1 MDLMHMVVFSLRGAL
16 LGFSRH
22 FLLAKYTTWAGA
34 IVLHYGWLQ
43 DLDLFL
49 QLLRE
54 NPSRKAENLSG
65 ISTLE
70 LIS

>member
-1 MDLMHMVVFSLRGAL
+1 
-16 LGFSRH
+16 
-22 FLLAKYTTWAGA
+22 
-34 IVLHYGWLQ
+34 
-43 DLDLFL
+43 LDLFL